1 MTSSVTSFTA
11 TMKNQ
16 KTSNKPAGLKKKI
29 ALEKDR
35 KAKLAGEHLK
45 DSKNEEL
52 IVMRDPYSKKD
63 YYMSRIDQF
72 TIMKNEYV
80 VMYNYVPDDGS
91 HTKPE
96 LVIMRTA
103 IGENGE
109 RVYYSIKDG
118 EELEK
123 AFVFFMR
130 RYYGAQA
137 PETRAK
143 NGVSSGEQK

>member
-29 ALEKDR
+29 AIEKDR

-45 DSKNEEL
+45 DSKNDEL
-52 IVMRDPYSKKD
+52 IVMRDPYSRKD

-143 NGVSSGEQK
+143 NGVSSGDQK

>member
-29 ALEKDR
+29 AIEKDR

>member
-1 MTSSVTSFTA
+1 MTSSAKSSTA

-16 KTSNKPAGLKKKI
+16 KTSNKPSGIKKKI

-45 DSKNEEL
+45 DSKNDEL
-52 IVMRDPYSKKD
+52 IVMRDPYSRKD

-143 NGVSSGEQK
+143 NGVSSGDQK

>member
-1 MTSSVTSFTA
+1 
-11 TMKNQ
+11 MKNQ
-16 KTSNKPAGLKKKI
+16 KTNNKPTGLKKKI

-45 DSKNEEL
+45 ESRSDEL
-52 IVMRDPYSKKD
+52 LVMRDPYAKKD
-63 YYMSRIDQF
+63 YYMSRIDAF
-72 TIMKNEYV
+72 TLMKTEYV

-91 HTKPE
+91 HSKPE

-103 IGENGE
+103 VAENGE
-109 RVYYSIKDG
+109 RVYYSIKDP

-123 AFVFFMR
+123 AFVYFMR

-137 PETRAK
+137 PESRAK
-143 NGVSSGEQK
+143 NGVSSGDQK

>member
-1 MTSSVTSFTA
+1 MSFTA

-16 KTSNKPAGLKKKI
+16 KTSNKPTGLKKKI
-29 ALEKDR
+29 AIEKDR

-45 DSKNEEL
+45 ESKNDEL
-52 IVMRDPYSKKD
+52 IVLRDPYSKKD
-63 YYMSRIDQF
+63 YYMSRIDSF
-72 TIMKNEYV
+72 TLMKTEYV

-91 HTKPE
+91 HSKPE

-103 IGENGE
+103 IAENGD

-143 NGVSSGEQK
+143 NGVSSGDQK

>member
-1 MTSSVTSFTA
+1 MTSSVKSFTV

-16 KTSNKPAGLKKKI
+16 KTSNRPSGIKKKI

-45 DSKNEEL
+45 ESRSDEL

-63 YYMSRIDQF
+63 YYLSRIDSF
-72 TIMKNEYV
+72 TLMKTEYV

-91 HTKPE
+91 HSKPE

-103 IGENGE
+103 IGENGD

-118 EELEK
+118 EELER
-123 AFVFFMR
+123 AFVFFRR
-130 RYYGAQA
+130 RYCGSQA

-143 NGVSSGEQK
+143 NGVASGDQK

>member
-1 MTSSVTSFTA
+1 MTSSVMSFTA

-16 KTSNKPAGLKKKI
+16 KTSNKPTGLKKKI
-29 ALEKDR
+29 AIEKDR

-45 DSKNEEL
+45 DGKNEEL
-52 IVMRDPYSKKD
+52 IVLRDPYSKKD
-63 YYMSRIDQF
+63 YYMSRIDSF
-72 TIMKNEYV
+72 TLLKTEYV

-91 HTKPE
+91 HSKPE
-96 LVIMRTA
+96 FVIMRTA
-103 IGENGE
+103 IGENGD

-118 EELEK
+118 DELEK
-123 AFVFFMR
+123 AFIYFMR

-137 PETRAK
+137 PDKRAK

>member
-1 MTSSVTSFTA
+1 MTSSVKSFTV

-16 KTSNKPAGLKKKI
+16 KTSNKPTGLKKKI
-29 ALEKDR
+29 AIEKDR

-45 DSKNEEL
+45 DSKNDEL
-52 IVMRDPYSKKD
+52 IVLRDPYSKKD
-63 YYMSRIDQF
+63 YYMSRIDSF
-72 TIMKNEYV
+72 TLMKTEYV

-91 HTKPE
+91 HSKPE

-103 IGENGE
+103 IGENGD

-130 RYYGAQA
+130 RYCGAQA

-143 NGVSSGEQK
+143 NGVSSGDQK

>member
-1 MTSSVTSFTA
+1 MSFTA

-16 KTSNKPAGLKKKI
+16 KTSNKPTGLKKKI
-29 ALEKDR
+29 AIEKDR

-45 DSKNEEL
+45 ESKNDEL
-52 IVMRDPYSKKD
+52 IVLRDPYSKKD
-63 YYMSRIDQF
+63 YYMSRIDSF
-72 TIMKNEYV
+72 TLMKTEYV

-91 HTKPE
+91 HSKPE

-103 IGENGE
+103 IGENGD

-137 PETRAK
+137 PEARAK
-143 NGVSSGEQK
+143 NGVSSGDQK

>member
-1 MTSSVTSFTA
+1 
-11 TMKNQ
+11 MKNQ
-16 KTSNKPAGLKKKI
+16 KANNKPAGLKKKI
-29 ALEKDR
+29 AIEKDR

-45 DSKNEEL
+45 DNRSDEL
-52 IVMRDPYSKKD
+52 LVMRDPYAKKD
-63 YYMSRIDQF
+63 YYMSRIDAF
-72 TIMKNEYV
+72 TLMKTEYV

-91 HTKPE
+91 HDKPE

-103 IGENGE
+103 IAENGE

-123 AFVFFMR
+123 AFVYFMR
-130 RYYGAQA
+130 RYYGSQA

-143 NGVSSGEQK
+143 NGVSSADQSQR

>member
-1 MTSSVTSFTA
+1 MSFTA

-16 KTSNKPAGLKKKI
+16 KTSNKPTGLKKKI
-29 ALEKDR
+29 AIEKDR

-45 DSKNEEL
+45 DSKNDEL
-52 IVMRDPYSKKD
+52 IVLRDPYSKKD
-63 YYMSRIDQF
+63 YYMSRIDSF
-72 TIMKNEYV
+72 TLMKTEYV

-91 HTKPE
+91 HSKPE

-103 IGENGE
+103 IAENGD

-143 NGVSSGEQK
+143 NGVSSGDQK

>member
-16 KTSNKPAGLKKKI
+16 KTSNKPSGIKKKI

-45 DSKNEEL
+45 DSKNDEL
-52 IVMRDPYSKKD
+52 IVMRDPYSRKD

-143 NGVSSGEQK
+143 NGVSSGDQK

>member
-1 MTSSVTSFTA
+1 MTSSAKNFTA

-16 KTSNKPAGLKKKI
+16 KTSNKPTGLKKKI
-29 ALEKDR
+29 AIEKDR

-52 IVMRDPYSKKD
+52 IVLRDPYSKKD
-63 YYMSRIDQF
+63 YYMSRIDSF
-72 TIMKNEYV
+72 TLLKTEYV
-80 VMYNYVPDDGS
+80 VMFNYVPDDGS
-91 HTKPE
+91 HSKPE

-103 IGENGE
+103 IGENGD

-123 AFVFFMR
+123 AFVYFMR

-137 PETRAK
+137 PETRSR
-143 NGVSSGEQK
+143 NGVSSGE

>member
-1 MTSSVTSFTA
+1 MSFTA

-16 KTSNKPAGLKKKI
+16 KTSNKPTGLKKKI
-29 ALEKDR
+29 AIEKDR

-45 DSKNEEL
+45 DSKNDEL
-52 IVMRDPYSKKD
+52 IVLRDPYSKKD
-63 YYMSRIDQF
+63 YYMSRIDSF
-72 TIMKNEYV
+72 TLMKTEYV

-91 HTKPE
+91 HSKPE

-103 IGENGE
+103 IGENGD
-109 RVYYSIKDG
+109 RVYCSIKDG

-143 NGVSSGEQK
+143 NGVSSGDQK

>member
-1 MTSSVTSFTA
+1 MCFTA

-16 KTSNKPAGLKKKI
+16 KTNNRPAGIKKKI

-45 DSKNEEL
+45 ESRGDEL
-52 IVMRDPYSKKD
+52 LVMRDPYSKKD
-63 YYMSRIDQF
+63 YYMSRIDAF
-72 TIMKNEYV
+72 TLQKTEYV

-91 HTKPE
+91 HAKPE

-103 IGENGE
+103 IGENGD
-109 RVYYSIKDG
+109 RVYYSIKDA

-123 AFVFFMR
+123 AFVYFMR

-137 PETRAK
+137 PETRAR
-143 NGVSSGEQK
+143 NGVLSGDQK

>member
-1 MTSSVTSFTA
+1 
-11 TMKNQ
+11 MKNQ
-16 KTSNKPAGLKKKI
+16 KANNKPTGFRKKI

-45 DSKNEEL
+45 ASRSDEL
-52 IVMRDPYSKKD
+52 LVLRDPYAKKD
-63 YYMSRIDQF
+63 YYMSRIDAF
-72 TIMKNEYV
+72 TLMKTEYV

-91 HTKPE
+91 HSKPE

-109 RVYYSIKDG
+109 SVYYSIKDG

-123 AFVFFMR
+123 AFVYFMR
-130 RYYGAQA
+130 RFYGAQPA
-137 PETRAK
+137 ESRAK
-143 NGVSSGEQK
+143 NGVASGDQK

>member
-1 MTSSVTSFTA
+1 MTSSAKSSTA

-16 KTSNKPAGLKKKI
+16 KTNNKPTGLKKKI

-35 KAKLAGEHLK
+35 KAKLAGKHLK
-45 DSKNEEL
+45 ESRGEEL
-52 IVMRDPYSKKD
+52 MVMRDPYSKKD
-63 YYMSRIDQF
+63 YYMSRIDSF
-72 TIMKNEYV
+72 TLMKTEYV

-103 IGENGE
+103 IGENGD

-118 EELEK
+118 EELER

-137 PETRAK
+137 AETRAK
-143 NGVSSGEQK
+143 NGVASGDQK

>member
-1 MTSSVTSFTA
+1 MTSSVMSFMA

-16 KTSNKPAGLKKKI
+16 KTSNKPTGLKKKI
-29 ALEKDR
+29 AIEKDR

-52 IVMRDPYSKKD
+52 IVLRDPYSKKD
-63 YYMSRIDQF
+63 YYMSRIDSF
-72 TIMKNEYV
+72 TLLKTEYV

-91 HTKPE
+91 HSKPE

-103 IGENGE
+103 IGENGD

-118 EELEK
+118 DELEK
-123 AFVFFMR
+123 AFICFMR

-137 PETRAK
+137 PDKRAK